1 MSITSNNISGYEFDA
16 SVNANNPY
24 LAIVRWNGLLSDY
37 TVLTSSV
44 PTVLH
49 NGDVLEA
56 TNVNGLLTF
65 YVNGVVQVTA
75 TDTTYSNGSPGMGF
89 WNTGGPIS
97 NLAHYGFSSFTASD
111 GTVSGGSATPEALT
125 CTSGSMTGS
134 GTDACT
140 MTLSGAA
147 PSGGLT
153 VSLASDNSAVTLPA
167 TAIVAAGATT
177 ASFTATV
184 SSVSTAQTA
193 TLSASAGGVI
203 ETFALQ
209 LNASGQGGGGVPT
222 LSINSSSVAFGDVTL
237 NSPAAQSLIL
247 SSTGTA
253 AVTVSAATVTGNG
266 FTASGVT
273 FPLTLN
279 PNETATLSV
288 QFDPTVAGTAMGQL
302 TTTSNSSS
310 GTSTVISLSGTGVTV
325 SYDAE
330 LSWDA
335 PTSSADPVAGYNV
348 YRAPTGSTNYQ
359 QLNSVAITQTTYVDS
374 TALSGQTY
382 DYIVESVDAS
392 GVTSDPSNVD
402 TIPIP

>member
-1 MSITSNNISGYEFDA
+1 MAITADNISGYEFDA
-16 SVNANNPY
+16 IAVSVDPY
-24 LAIVRWNGLLSDY
+24 LPIVRWDGPLNSY

-65 YVNGVVQVTA
+65 YDNGVAEVSI
-75 TDTTYSNGSPGMGF
+75 TDTTYSNGSPGIGF
-89 WNTGGPIS
+89 WNGGPIA
-97 NLAHYGFSSFTASD
+97 NLSHFGISSFTASD
-111 GTVSGGSATPEALT
+111 GTASDVLATLEALT
-125 CTSGSMTGS
+125 CASGSMTGS

-147 PSGGLT
+147 PSGGFT
-153 VSLASDNSAVTLPA
+153 VSLASDNSAVTVPA
-167 TAIVAAGATT
+167 TVIVAAGATT

-193 TLSASAGGVI
+193 TLSASAGGVM

-209 LNASGQGGGGVPT
+209 LNASGQGGEGVPT

-237 NSPAAQSLIL
+237 NIPAAQSLIL

-253 AVTVSAATVTGNG
+253 AVTVSAATVTGGG

-279 PNETATLSV
+279 PNRRPRSAC
-288 QFDPTVAGTAMGQL
+288 
-302 TTTSNSSS
+302 SS
-310 GTSTVISLSGTGVTV
+310 T
-325 SYDAE
+325 
-330 LSWDA
+330 
-335 PTSSADPVAGYNV
+335 
-348 YRAPTGSTNYQ
+348 R
-359 QLNSVAITQTTYVDS
+359 
-374 TALSGQTY
+374 
-382 DYIVESVDAS
+382 
-392 GVTSDPSNVD
+392 PSQERQPGN
-402 TIPIP
+402 